1 MKARA
6 SGNTFSGSDDGIDSN
21 WSLFMTCACVCE
33 RLCVSVCMTA
43 IFGQLDPMLV
53 LK

>member
-21 WSLFMTCACVCE
+21 WFLFMTCACVCV
-33 RLCVSVCMTA
+33 RLCVCMTA
-43 IFGQLDPMLV
+43 IFGQLYPMLV